1 MIRFPRC
8 SSLLR
13 AAACAAVLS
22 ATVLYAQVGIVS
34 AATTCDPKGGT
45 DLIGEELV
53 AYSCVPE
60 GMNDDTLLFFRRK
73 SLKCVGGVVTHDPS
87 GYSTDGWLRPTQIIR
102 DLISFNNK
110 VFRNKEGSHIQGVHR
125 FYTGLIDGI
134 SMAPYAFGQVYTEML
149 PDLIFWELPPV
160 PDCKGREPD
169 QCKLERQAGST
180 VNLGNGRLSH
190 SQTVFSLSNSRS
202 LSLGVTLHYRS
213 SSPFAPSAIGNGWSH
228 NYEATLAA
236 GSGSAMVFWNQG
248 IRKVYEKYNATYIS
262 PKGDTSTLVKNA
274 DNTWNITELDGLK
287 RHFDTAGKLTSI
299 VDRYN
304 NSLTFT
310 YTNDKLASVTDSTG
324 RAVTFGY
331 NATSGKLE
339 TITEPETTRVHTLA
353 YPSGKLD
360 TVTPPGDKGQWVY
373 TYGTNGLLET
383 KKDPENNLTR
393 YTYHADKR
401 LKDAIDPNEKPRS
414 YAYPSPTGTA
424 GKVPDAYPVQ
434 YVPVKQFNFAEK
446 DGFGW
451 TYTYD
456 TLTMAERTATDPYDK
471 VTTSYYNP
479 DATLRARTVPF
490 DGSVALT
497 TFYTHDANG
506 NLLTETDPVNIA
518 AYTNPTIDPQTV
530 NIASLASRTPP
541 IKTAISY
548 TYDTAAN
555 YYQVKTIT
563 DHRGTTPLT
572 TTIDRYT
579 EPDGQGGTWLVTRTT
594 APGETSG
601 TYLVSY
607 QRQNQNG
614 TLAGTTDA
622 NGNTTTYSYYPVDA
636 ATIANGT
643 AGMLQ
648 TVTTPD
654 GIKLTYTAYDK
665 NGNPTEYK
673 VTGTDNI
680 DVPVKTTQEYNS
692 QNLISSILKESTVE
706 PAGFPVNLTAFGYDN
721 NGNQSSVIDAEG
733 HPTTYT
739 YTYQGQLSEIIDA
752 RSKSTTFDYSGSGC
766 SSCSSGV
773 DKLTAV
779 RDANHIANNQAGT
792 VYTYDKVGRL
802 ETETDPL
809 GKKLRYTYYDG
820 GLLKETF
827 DTTAG
832 EPGILLV
839 THYYNNRGQLTEKRY
854 AGNTSVAFTYKPN
867 GWLETAENRVG
878 TTVTFS
884 YTYDYHANGRLKSV
898 TDSNGRVISYDEY
911 FAGGQRKKVT
921 YFPTTP
927 DQRIIRYDYDA
938 NRPWHIVTPAGTFT
952 YGYDERGRLD
962 SLEYPNTITASYDF
976 DDLDRLTAL
985 NHGAGG
991 GATIVANGYPE
1002 HDRVGNITTR
1012 TGDLP
1017 ATYVYDELYRL
1028 TDAVTAKG
1036 TEKFTYDDVG
1046 NRQTGPGPRDT
1057 VYGHSAANQMTR
1069 GRTLGFD
1076 YDNAGNQTK
1085 RIIGNAPDKSW
1096 ILEWDYENRLTR
1108 VEKTKGAETRI
1119 TTFKYDPFGRRIEKK
1134 HTTTKGEI
1142 SKTITTTYV
1151 YDEEDIILE
1160 IIDDG
1165 TATTKT
1171 FYTHGPGADE
1181 PLALERGSS
1190 YYYYHADHLGSI
1202 MAITDGIGNVLQ
1214 RYRYDSFGMPKAT
1227 TTFQNSYQFTSREWD
1242 KETNLYYYRA
1252 RYLDPLTGKF
1262 LSKDSL
1268 SFAGGDVNLYGYV
1281 QNNPVNYIDPSG
1293 NFAQAIPAFCAANPG
1308 VCGAAALAAAAALNN
1323 IFNPPKSV
1331 PNCKDSADNDD
1342 NESACKDKLTN
1353 WEAKRITRL
1362 AGANT
1367 VEEFKGWILGKRAP
1381 VALYDLY
1388 KCKNGD
1394 IVIRRKPGIGP
1405 NIPTGFN
1412 ANTL

>member
-1 MIRFPRC
+1 MVHFSRC

-13 AAACAAVLS
+13 VAFCTTFLSAMILFSDIRPVAAALS
-22 ATVLYAQVGIVS
+22 CNPQSGI
-34 AATTCDPKGGT
+34 TT
-45 DLIGEELV
+45 IGLEWV
-53 AYSCVPE
+53 AKQCVPE
-60 GMNDDTLLFFRRK
+60 GMTDSTSIYYENNMLECPGSSVSLYAWYGDTQGTPTNIINYAK
-73 SLKCVGGVVTHDPS
+73 SQ
-87 GYSTDGWLRPTQIIR
+87 GY
-102 DLISFNNK
+102 K
-110 VFRNKEGSHIQGVHR
+110 VFRNKEGSHIVAVHR
-125 FYTGLIDGI
+125 YYTGLIDGK
-134 SMAPYAFGQVYTEML
+134 SMGSYAVGQVYT
-149 PDLIFWELPPV
+149 DIFKEALYPTNPV

-180 VNLGNGRLSH
+180 VNLSTGRLSH

-202 LSLGVTLHYRS
+202 LSLGVTLYYRS

-248 IRKVYEKYNATYIS
+248 VRTVYEKYNTTYIS

-274 DNTWNITELDGLK
+274 DTTWTITELNGLTRTFGSDG
-287 RHFDTAGKLTSI
+287 RLTSI
-299 VDRYN
+299 ADRYN
-304 NSLTFT
+304 NSLTFA
-310 YTNDKLASVTDSTG
+310 YANDKLTSVTDSTG

-353 YPSGKLD
+353 YPSGRLD
-360 TVTPPGDKGQWVY
+360 TVTPPGNKGQWVY

-393 YTYHADKR
+393 YTYHPDNR
-401 LKDAIDPNEKPRS
+401 LKDATDPNNKPRA

-434 YVPVKQFNFAEK
+434 NVPVKQFNFTEK

-456 TLTMAERTATDPYDK
+456 TLTMAERTATDPYGK
-471 VTTSYYNP
+471 STTSYYNP

-490 DGSVALT
+490 DGNVALT
-497 TFYTHDANG
+497 TFYTYDANG

-541 IKTAISY
+541 IKTAMSY
-548 TYDTAAN
+548 TYDTAAS

-572 TTIDRYT
+572 TTYDRYT

-622 NGNTTTYSYYPVDA
+622 NGNTTTYSYYPVDT

-648 TVTTPD
+648 TMTTPD

-673 VTGTDNI
+673 VTGTDNA

-692 QNLISSILKESTVE
+692 QNLISSLLRESTVQ
-706 PAGFPVNLTAFGYDN
+706 PARFPANLTAFGYDN

-752 RSKSTTFDYSGSGC
+752 RNTSTTFDYSGSGC

-820 GLLKETF
+820 GLPKEKY
-827 DTTAG
+827 DATAG
-832 EPGILLV
+832 EPGTLLV
-839 THYYNNRGQLTEKRY
+839 THYYNGRGQLTEKRY
-854 AGNTSVAFTYKPN
+854 ADNTSVAFTYKPN
-867 GWLETAENRVG
+867 GWLETAENRAG

-898 TDSNGRVISYDEY
+898 TDSNGRVIFYDEY

-938 NRPWHIVTPAGTFT
+938 NRPWHIVAPAGTFT

-962 SLEYPNTITASYDF
+962 SLEYPNTVTAAYDF

-985 NHGAGG
+985 NHGTAGG
-991 GATIVANGYPE
+991 TTIVANGYPE
-1002 HDRVGNITTR
+1002 HDRVGNITAR
-1012 TGDLP
+1012 TGDLA

-1057 VYGHSAANQMTR
+1057 AYEHNAANQMTR

-1076 YDNAGNQTK
+1076 YDNAGNQTT
-1085 RIIGNAPDKSW
+1085 RTIGNAPDKSW
-1096 ILEWDYENRLTR
+1096 VLTWDYENRLTR
-1108 VEKTKGAETRI
+1108 VEKTKGAETRT

-1134 HTTTKGEI
+1134 HTTTKGQI
-1142 SKTITTTYV
+1142 TKTITTTYV

-1160 IIDDG
+1160 ITNDG
-1165 TATTKT
+1165 TTATKT
-1171 FYTHGPGADE
+1171 FYTHGPGMDE
-1181 PLALERGSS
+1181 PLALERGGSH
-1190 YYYYHADHLGSI
+1190 YYYHADHLGSI
-1202 MAITDGIGNVLQ
+1202 MAITDSAGNVVQ
-1214 RYRYDSFGMPKAT
+1214 SYRYDTFGTPKAT
-1227 TTFQNSYQFTSREWD
+1227 TTFQNGYLFTGREWD
-1242 KETNLYYYRA
+1242 KETNLYFYRA
-1252 RYLDPLTGKF
+1252 RYYDPMVGKF
-1262 LSKDSL
+1262 ISKDP
-1268 SFAGGDVNLYGYV
+1268 AGFVDGPNLYSYV
-1281 QNNPVNYIDPSG
+1281 QNNPINLTDPSG
-1293 NFAQAIPAFCAANPG
+1293 LESAGYGGWEAQFIGGYGESTVSCCDGQKLHQLKYRKVCLGAGFTAGVSGGVAIG
-1308 VCGAAALAAAAALNN
+1308 SQGASCK
-1323 IFNPPKSV
+1323 NPPRYIGGAEFGFPIFGALGGEGGYGVGSGFF
-1331 PNCKDSADNDD
+1331 
-1342 NESACKDKLTN
+1342 
-1353 WEAKRITRL
+1353 
-1362 AGANT
+1362 AGASAGVGGKVTACFYWLVSNT
-1367 VEEFKGWILGKRAP
+1367 EKGCCGQ
-1381 VALYDLY
+1381 
-1388 KCKNGD
+1388 
-1394 IVIRRKPGIGP
+1394 
-1405 NIPTGFN
+1405 
-1412 ANTL
+1412 